1 VWGKAGMLAAQMT
14 YNWAE
19 FKDWLNA

>member
-1 VWGKAGMLAAQMT
+1 VWGAAGRLAAQMT

-19 FKDWLNA
+19 LKDWINE